1 MKTQENENDKIEPIL
16 NEEKE
21 DYKESL
27 LKKDENIKGEEIN
40 IKNKEDKETINI
52 KKEKPKENK
61 KETEKED
68 PLIASKKKIKSKRWN
83 FNFNRK

>member
-27 LKKDENIKGEEIN
+27 LKK
-40 IKNKEDKETINI
+40 
-52 KKEKPKENK
+52 
-61 KETEKED
+61 
-68 PLIASKKKIKSKRWN
+68 R
-83 FNFNRK
+83 